1 MYKIEG
7 GNVQKG
13 LAQGIAQRNYRASS
27 QAIRGGDPRFSST
40 GIFALRDHSY
50 RKNITLV

>member
-13 LAQGIAQRNYRASS
+13 LAQSITQRNYRV
-27 QAIRGGDPRFSST
+27 FSST